1 MPKGLRHRARI
12 AALQILFELE
22 FVAKPPKNVVE
33 RTTQQKELSESASQF
48 AEDIVTGVIAN
59 KEFLDSIIGKF
70 APAFPV
76 SMLAPTDR
84 NILRMALYEI
94 YLYKT
99 VPPKVAINEAIELAK
114 EFGSETSPKFVNGVL
129 GSVMNNISQSNKT
142 D

>member
-22 FVAKPPKNVVE
+22 FVNKPPKNVVE
-33 RTTQQKELSESASQF
+33 RTTRQKELSEDASQF
-48 AEDIVTGVIAN
+48 AEDIVAGVIAN
-59 KEFLDSIIGKF
+59 KEFLDNIISKF

-94 YLYKT
+94 YLHKT

-129 GSVMNNISQSNKT
+129 GSVINDINRSTEI